1 MSVAAAR
8 QELTRVAGT
17 QLDPAV
23 VRAFLIISIGRL
35 GRTVGIGAWI
45 GQIPNIGR
53 LWSALGGIGTWA
65 GTGALSAITATVLT
79 VGGFGPPAPGPGG
92 LGIPGQPFSSPGFTF
107 SSPPPAATGL
117 STAAAGIAHHP
128 TAAATPPPG
137 ATSRATPRPTP
148 VSTPKPTS
156 IPRQSN
162 CPTCVNTSPSCLSY
176 CSNPSL
182 PHCTTYCQGDNNPQC
197 LNFCYGANN
206 PQCDHDCA
214 GPNNG
219 KCQVNCSS
227 TSALVAALA
236 LWVAPPIP
244 LAGSGASTTAWL
256 QDLARPAEA
265 RPGAVA
271 LL

>member
-23 VRAFLIISIGRL
+23 FRAFLNISIGRIW
-35 GRTVGIGAWI
+35 RTVGIGAWI

-53 LWSALGGIGTWA
+53 LWSALGGIDTWA

-137 ATSRATPRPTP
+137 AT
-148 VSTPKPTS
+148 
-156 IPRQSN
+156 
-162 CPTCVNTSPSCLSY
+162 
-176 CSNPSL
+176 
-182 PHCTTYCQGDNNPQC
+182 
-197 LNFCYGANN
+197 
-206 PQCDHDCA
+206 
-214 GPNNG
+214 
-219 KCQVNCSS
+219 
-227 TSALVAALA
+227 
-236 LWVAPPIP
+236 
-244 LAGSGASTTAWL
+244 
-256 QDLARPAEA
+256 
-265 RPGAVA
+265 
-271 LL
+271 